1 MNARN
6 AIAIVILSCA
16 ALLTG
21 CVVGPD
27 YQRPDVVMPE
37 AWRIDYSSAED
48 FSNARWWQQFN
59 DPVLD
64 ELIETA
70 LKENLDIRIAASRV
84 DQFLGQLSTTRAE
97 FFPQLNGGGGVS
109 RNRISEEAFGSAP
122 GSDPYYTQY
131 EAALG
136 ASWQLDLF
144 GRVQRQ
150 TEAAQAQVYSSEQGR
165 RGVILSVVSGVTSS
179 YVALRGLDR
188 QLVIARETE
197 LSYKAS
203 LELFKLRH
211 KYGTVSQFEVDQVD
225 SQYRLARA
233 AVPLIEAQIAAQ
245 ENLISILLGRPPGQ
259 LARGRTLDDM
269 NIVGVPEALPSSLLT
284 RRPDILQA
292 EQNLISANATVGV
305 AESLYYPDIS
315 ITGTYGRASEDLG
328 DLLDSSARIW
338 DIGASITAPIF
349 TFGRIAGQI
358 QSAEAVRQQA
368 QDSYRFTILNALK
381 EVNDALVS
389 TDKTSQNF
397 QALKQRENALASY
410 ARLADM
416 RYEGGAASYLE
427 VLYANNEL
435 FQAQLNTVSSQVGY
449 YSSLINVYKS
459 MGGGWIERAA
469 DMAEPIADTSPDT
482 KSLVPNSWR

>member
-1 MNARN
+1 
-6 AIAIVILSCA
+6 
-16 ALLTG
+16 
-21 CVVGPD
+21 
-27 YQRPDVVMPE
+27 
-37 AWRIDYSSAED
+37 
-48 FSNARWWQQFN
+48 
-59 DPVLD
+59 
-64 ELIETA
+64 LIETA

-97 FFPQLNGGGGVS
+97 FFPQLNGGGGIS
-109 RNRISEEAFGSAP
+109 RNRLSEKAFGSAP

-150 TEAAQAQVYSSEQGR
+150 TESAQAQVYSSEQGR
-165 RGVILSVVSGVTSS
+165 RGVILSVVTGVTSS

-188 QLVIARETE
+188 QLVIAQETE
-197 LSYKAS
+197 LSYKGS

-211 KYGTVSQFEVDQVD
+211 KYGTVSQLEVDQAD
-225 SQYRLARA
+225 SQYRLAMA

-259 LARGRTLDDM
+259 LARGKTLDNM
-269 NIVGVPEALPSSLLT
+269 KIVGVPEALPSSLLI
-284 RRPDILQA
+284 RRPDIQQA

-315 ITGTYGRASEDLG
+315 ITGTFGRASEDLG

-338 DIGASITAPIF
+338 DVGASITAPIF
-349 TFGRIAGQI
+349 TFGRIEGQI
-358 QSAEAVRQQA
+358 QSAKAVRQQA
-368 QDSYRFTILNALK
+368 EDRYRFTILSALK

-389 TDKTSQNF
+389 TDKNSQNF
-397 QALKQRENALASY
+397 QALKQRENSLASY

-427 VLYANNEL
+427 VLYANSEL
-435 FQAQLNTVSSQVGY
+435 FQAQLDTVSSQIDY

-459 MGGGWIERAA
+459 MGGGWIDQAVDMAEP
-469 DMAEPIADTSPDT
+469 MAEPIADTSTDTESLIPD
-482 KSLVPNSWR
+482 SWR